1 MNGEAKNMIRTALST
16 FGLAVALLAFGL
28 PLFISDVAVAQDES
42 ALAQQ
47 KAEWQDRYR
56 TLLRNQAL
64 LRSNIEIS
72 HENYAR
78 AQRRNY
84 PRGGARQQ
92 FIIDAENAEKEL
104 VVVKEE
110 IVQIAEDAR
119 HAGIPPKWLYE
130 VDDEPLT
137 AAPPASAS
145 DEKNDEE
152 DRAGRNP
159 LYFEDK

>member
-1 MNGEAKNMIRTALST
+1 MNGDAKNMIRTALST

-28 PLFISDVAVAQDES
+28 PLLICDVALAQDES
-42 ALAQQ
+42 ELAQQ
-47 KAEWQDRYR
+47 KTEWQDRYR

-64 LRSNIEIS
+64 LRSNIAIS
-72 HENYAR
+72 QENYAR

-92 FIIDAENAEKEL
+92 FLIDADNAEKEL

-110 IVQIAEDAR
+110 IAQISVDAR
-119 HAGIPPKWLYE
+119 HAGIPPNWLYE
-130 VDDEPLT
+130 VEDEPLT
-137 AAPPASAS
+137 AAPPASVS

-159 LYFEDK
+159 LYFDK

>member
-1 MNGEAKNMIRTALST
+1 MIRTALST

-72 HENYAR
+72 RENYAR

-110 IVQIAEDAR
+110 IAQIAVDAR
-119 HAGIPPKWLYE
+119 HAGIPPNWLYE
-130 VDDEPLT
+130 VEDEPLT
-137 AAPPASAS
+137 AAPPASVSDDS

-159 LYFEDK
+159 IYFEDK